1 MSTALVTDLTI
12 FVLAL
17 LIGIEVIGKVPAT
30 LHTPLMSA
38 ANSIHG
44 IVLVGAL
51 LIGVT
56 SHTVVGYVLAFV
68 ASFFAAANVVGGY
81 AVTGRMLKMFRR
93 KARPGRARGG
103 LGRRRRRRRAAVPG
117 AGAAAAPG
125 PVRAQPPVVG
135 DASMDTFTTNIQL
148 VYVLAA
154 ACFVVGLHLMNS
166 PATARRGNQVS
177 MAGMAI
183 AVIITL
189 VLLIHDGS
197 VTGVG
202 WTVIIVGAL
211 LGSVAG
217 LHAARTVQM
226 TAMPQLV
233 SMFNAVGGGAAALVA
248 VYGYIHDESAPGG
261 VLGST
266 TVFTVLDVI
275 IGSVTFT
282 GSLIAA
288 GKLQGVIT
296 GQPVIF
302 RGGRVLNAALAVIAI
317 GAAAFMLTTAS
328 LPALLIVV
336 LASLAFG
343 VMMVLPIGG
352 ADMPVV
358 ISLLN
363 AFTGT
368 AVAMAGFVIG
378 NWALIVAGALVGA
391 SGGILT
397 KLMAD
402 AMNRSLANIIIGGF
416 GTGDTAVAAAVAGDA
431 QIRAIAADDAAIQLA
446 YASKVIIVPGYGLAA
461 AQAQHGVA
469 ELASVLESH
478 GIEVSY
484 AIHPVAGRMPGHMN
498 VLLAEANVPYPQLRE
513 MEEIN
518 PEFARADV
526 ALVIGANDVTNPAA
540 RRPGS
545 AISGMPIL
553 DVDQAKSII
562 VVKRSMGTG
571 YAGIDNELYA
581 NPKTSMYFADA
592 KRAVAEL
599 TAAVKTLVG

>member
-1 MSTALVTDLTI
+1 MAIAIATT
-12 FVLAL
+12 LAL
-17 LIGIEVIGKVPAT
+17 IAHAGVITAT
-30 LHTPLMSA
+30 GWTVM
-38 ANSIHG
+38 
-44 IVLVGAL
+44 LVGAL
-51 LIGVT
+51 IG
-56 SHTVVGYVLAFV
+56 
-68 ASFFAAANVVGGY
+68 GG
-81 AVTGRMLKMFRR
+81 
-93 KARPGRARGG
+93 
-103 LGRRRRRRRAAVPG
+103 
-117 AGAAAAPG
+117 
-125 PVRAQPPVVG
+125 
-135 DASMDTFTTNIQL
+135 
-148 VYVLAA
+148 
-154 ACFVVGLHLMNS
+154 VGLY
-166 PATARRGNQVS
+166 
-177 MAGMAI
+177 
-183 AVIITL
+183 
-189 VLLIHDGS
+189 
-197 VTGVG
+197 
-202 WTVIIVGAL
+202 
-211 LGSVAG
+211 
-217 LHAARTVQM
+217 AARTVQM

-248 VYGYIHDESAPGG
+248 IHDYIRVASAVVGPAE
-261 VLGST
+261 ST
-266 TVFTVLDVI
+266 TITTLLDVI
-275 IGSVTFT
+275 IGSVTFS
-282 GSLIAA
+282 GSIIAA

-296 GQPVIF
+296 SAPVTF
-302 RGGRVLNAALAVIAI
+302 PGARLVNLLLAVIAVGT
-317 GAAAFMLTTAS
+317 GAYLIATPSLLGLVIVIIAA
-328 LPALLIVV
+328 
-336 LASLAFG
+336 LAFG
-343 VMMVLPIGG
+343 VSMVMPIGG

-368 AVAMAGFVIG
+368 AVAMAGFVVN

-397 KLMAD
+397 QLMGD
-402 AMNRSLANIIIGGF
+402 AMNRSLANIIIGG
-416 GTGDTAVAAAVAGDA
+416 GGARGDSAVAAVVAGDV
-431 QIRAIAADDAAIQLA
+431 QIRSIAADDAAIQLA

-498 VLLAEANVPYPQLRE
+498 VLLAEANVPYPQLKE
-513 MEEIN
+513 MDEIN

>member
-1 MSTALVTDLTI
+1 M
-12 FVLAL
+12 
-17 LIGIEVIGKVPAT
+17 
-30 LHTPLMSA
+30 
-38 ANSIHG
+38 NS
-44 IVLVGAL
+44 
-51 LIGVT
+51 
-56 SHTVVGYVLAFV
+56 
-68 ASFFAAANVVGGY
+68 
-81 AVTGRMLKMFRR
+81 
-93 KARPGRARGG
+93 
-103 LGRRRRRRRAAVPG
+103 
-117 AGAAAAPG
+117 
-125 PVRAQPPVVG
+125 
-135 DASMDTFTTNIQL
+135 FTTNIQL
-148 VYVLAA
+148 VYIVAA
-154 ACFVVGLHLMNS
+154 ACFVIGLHLMNS

-177 MAGMAI
+177 TAGMAI
-183 AVIITL
+183 AVIATL
-189 VLLIHDGS
+189 VLLIHEGT

-202 WTVIIVGAL
+202 WTVLIVGAL
-211 LGSVAG
+211 LGSAAG
-217 LHAARTVQM
+217 LYSARTVQM

-248 VYGYIHDESAPGG
+248 IYGYIHDESAPGG

-266 TVFTVLDVI
+266 TVFTALDVI

-288 GKLQGVIT
+288 GKLQGIIT

-302 RGGRVLNAALAVIAI
+302 KGARALNIALAVII
-317 GAAAFMLTTAS
+317 VGTAAFLFTTAS
-328 LPALLIVV
+328 LPALFILV

-343 VMMVLPIGG
+343 VLMVLPIGG

-368 AVAMAGFVIG
+368 AVAMAGFVIT

-416 GTGDTAVAAAVAGDA
+416 GTGDSAIPVAAAADA
-431 QIRAIAADDAAIQLA
+431 QIRSIAADDAAIQLA

-469 ELASVLESH
+469 DLAALLESR

-498 VLLAEANVPYPQLRE
+498 VLLAEANVPYPLLKE
-513 MEEIN
+513 MDEIN

-540 RRPGS
+540 RRAGT

-562 VVKRSMGTG
+562 VVKRSMASG
-571 YAGIDNELYA
+571 YAGIDNELYVDS
-581 NPKTSMYFADA
+581 KTSMYFADA
-592 KRAVAEL
+592 KKAVAEM